1 MKIRALF
8 IAALLLL
15 SESLLAHGGGEDFF
29 RSIGKI
35 YVVFAV
41 ILSIFAGIF
50 VFLLWLERRLARI
63 EKQIHQS

>member
-1 MKIRALF
+1 MKIRS
-8 IAALLLL
+8 LLLAAML
-15 SESLLAHGGGEDFF
+15 LFSRSLLAHGGGEDFF

-35 YVVFAV
+35 HVVFAV
-41 ILSIFAGIF
+41 ILSIFAGLF

>member
-1 MKIRALF
+1 MKIKALF
-8 IAALLLL
+8 LAAMLLF
-15 SESLLAHGGGEDFF
+15 SQSLLAHGSGEDFF

-35 YVVFAV
+35 HVVFAV
-41 ILSIFAGIF
+41 ILSIFAGIL